1 MITIPGLYSM
11 ERVSSMLLY
20 TAIFAEP
27 ILPKTIATPVGSLT
41 LLTGHAIMIVWRGF
55 FIQQLKKIHPNI
67 LLPFPE
73 VIVLRL
79 LGEIVK
85 LVVTKKK

>member
-1 MITIPGLYSM
+1 M

-20 TAIFAEP
+20 TTIFAEP
-27 ILPKTIATPVGSLT
+27 IFPKTVSTPVDPLT

-55 FIQQLKKIHPNI
+55 FIQQLKKIHPDI

-73 VIVLRL
+73 VIILRL

-85 LVVTKKK
+85 LVVTIKK